1 MIRFDCYWM
10 EKIREHGCTMHI
22 CTRHDE
28 PKYNL
33 ECEECD
39 DYISGCT
46 VHKMVRSWADIMK
59 NDCGISLKEIS
70 WDE

>member
-10 EKIREHGCTMHI
+10 EKIREHGYTVHI
-22 CTRHDE
+22 CTRHEE

-46 VHKMVRSWADIMK
+46 VHKMVRSWADIMRS
-59 NDCGISLKEIS
+59 DLGISLREIS